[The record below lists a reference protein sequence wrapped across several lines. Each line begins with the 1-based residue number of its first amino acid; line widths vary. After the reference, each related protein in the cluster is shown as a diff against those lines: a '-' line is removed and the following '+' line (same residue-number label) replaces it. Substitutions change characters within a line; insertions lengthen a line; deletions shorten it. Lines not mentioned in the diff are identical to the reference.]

1 MSDPDLPKPK
11 IIKESQIDNELDAEI
26 RKSLCICFPWHKHI
40 YENLRPWHGIA
51 PLFTVFI
58 ERNRDIIAHAAVV
71 DTQIKIDNRP
81 FRVAG
86 LQNVFVIP
94 DYRKKGVSN
103 IILQA
108 AVTEAEKY
116 DFDFGLLFTSY
127 DPVLKVYARN
137 GWREIE
143 NQDFYKIEDGKTV
156 AFPPDKHKM
165 FYPLE
170 LKDFPKGTVQLTT
183 NDW

>member
-1 MSDPDLPKPK
+1 MDDADLPKPR
-11 IIKESQIDNELDAEI
+11 IINESQIDSHLDSLI

-40 YENLRPWHGIA
+40 YEIQRPWHGIT
-51 PLFTVFI
+51 PLFTAFI
-58 ERNRDIIAHAAVV
+58 KRNCDIIAHAAVV
-71 DTQIKIDNRP
+71 DTRIKIDNKS

-94 DYRKKGVSN
+94 DYRKKGVSD

-108 AVTEAEKY
+108 AITEAEKY

-127 DPVLKVYARN
+127 NPVLKVYARN
-137 GWREIE
+137 GWIEIKK
-143 NQDFYKIEDGKTV
+143 QDFYKIEDGKTSC
-156 AFPPDKHKM
+156 FPPDKHKM
-165 FYPLE
+165 FYPLK
-170 LKDFPKGTVQLTT
+170 LKDFPEGTVRLKT

>member
-1 MSDPDLPKPK
+1 MSDLNLPKPK
-11 IIKESQIDNELDAEI
+11 ILNESQIDGELDAAI

-51 PLFTVFI
+51 PLFTAFI
-58 ERNRDIIAHAAVV
+58 ERNSDIVAHVAVV
-71 DTQIKIDNRP
+71 DTQIKIDNRM

-86 LQNVFVIP
+86 LQNVFVTP
-94 DYRKKGVSN
+94 DYRKKGVSD
-103 IILQA
+103 IILQSA
-108 AVTEAEKY
+108 MSEAEKY

-137 GWREIE
+137 GWVEIE
-143 NQDFYKIEDGKTV
+143 NQDFYKIEDGKNV
-156 AFPPDKHKM
+156 AFPPAKRKM
-165 FYPLE
+165 FYPLK
-170 LKDFPKGTVQLTT
+170 LKNFPKGTVRLTT